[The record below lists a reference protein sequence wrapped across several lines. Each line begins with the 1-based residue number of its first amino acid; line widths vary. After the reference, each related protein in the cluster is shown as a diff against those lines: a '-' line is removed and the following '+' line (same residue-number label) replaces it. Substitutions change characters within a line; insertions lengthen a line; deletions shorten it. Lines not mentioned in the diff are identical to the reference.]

1 MLTVILDTNVIVSA
15 LRSPTGASA
24 ELLEKALDGYIT
36 IAASTP
42 LVFEYEASCKYPE
55 QRLAS
60 GLSEDEVDIVVDA
73 ICAVAIP
80 IEIDFLWRPQ
90 LRDAADEMVL
100 EVAANSAATM
110 IVTYNLKD
118 YGDAPRRFG
127 LEVIRP
133 GDLLKRMRS

>member
-1 MLTVILDTNVIVSA
+1 MPTVILDTNVVVSA

-24 ELLEKALDGYIT
+24 ALLEKVLDGDIT

-60 GLSEDEVDIVVDA
+60 GLSEDDVDTVIDA

-80 IEIDFLWRPQ
+80 VEIDFLWRPQ

-100 EVAANSAATM
+100 EVAVNADATM

-118 YGDAPRRFG
+118 FGDAPSRFG
-127 LEVIRP
+127 LEIIRP
-133 GDLLKRMRS
+133 GDLLRRMRS